1 MFWTYSHR
9 TIRCSFNKKNCE
21 SSSGVEHHL
30 AKVGVAGSNP
40 VFRSNTKRFQG
51 SSGGIGRH
59 AGLKIQWTVR
69 SVWVQVPSR
78 VLKGTNLFLR
88 FVPFLF
94 FPFTILKWAV
104 FKVIYGS
111 KNWFV
116 IGWTLKICPIL
127 YHQRCL
133 FMIISNFML
142 GFRYNDAQRSSI
154 WKVALKISDNFS
166 D

>member
-1 MFWTYSHR
+1 MHSHLRQEIR
-9 TIRCSFNKKNCE
+9 TVSNNNCE

-78 VLKGTNLFLR
+78 VPSLYKISCKGF
-88 FVPFLF
+88 FVQEQYLDF
-94 FPFTILKWAV
+94 FKEYIVNK
-104 FKVIYGS
+104 IMS
-111 KNWFV
+111 FV
-116 IGWTLKICPIL
+116 IEVCCFACDIKNSCSRVKKKKHPLK
-127 YHQRCL
+127 
-133 FMIISNFML
+133 
-142 GFRYNDAQRSSI
+142 A
-154 WKVALKISDNFS
+154 A
-166 D
+166 

>member
-1 MFWTYSHR
+1 MHSHLRQEIR
-9 TIRCSFNKKNCE
+9 TVSIDNCE

-94 FPFTILKWAV
+94 LLFPLFNKLCTKHSKKKKKGKRWVHSYHCLIILKDCVLLFSV
-104 FKVIYGS
+104 FI
-111 KNWFV
+111 
-116 IGWTLKICPIL
+116 
-127 YHQRCL
+127 
-133 FMIISNFML
+133 
-142 GFRYNDAQRSSI
+142 
-154 WKVALKISDNFS
+154 
-166 D
+166 